1 MEALEIIFRLGVVFA
16 IFSFI
21 WGILTF
27 VFALVRGGI
36 PLNYPA
42 SLTLKAVQYFILT
55 DVVVLFCMEGGD
67 LNLYNSIVTG
77 ATLLMYFLGKVQNLK
92 FKLAIVQIQGRY
104 VNQQQK
110 VNMKL
115 EFGLVAIAVVFFV
128 ALLFKPEFA
137 NNGLATWFY
146 ESILDIEKTVFFGF
160 IFKIIGFFFT
170 IAIIFRMINAL
181 SVILTGGRRNSP
193 PDNNGDNN
201 ENHFDYYE
209 EVD

>member
-1 MEALEIIFRLGVVFA
+1 VEALEIIFRLGVVFA

-27 VFALVRGGI
+27 LFALLRGGI

-42 SLTLKAVQYFILT
+42 SLTLKALQYFVLT
-55 DVVVLFCMEGGD
+55 DVVVLFCMEDGD

-92 FKLAIVQIQGRY
+92 FKLAIVQIQGRH
-104 VNQQQK
+104 VNQQQQ

-115 EFGLVAIAVVFFV
+115 EFGLVAIAVLFFV
-128 ALLFKPEFA
+128 ALLFKPELA

-146 ESILDIEKTVFFGF
+146 ASILDIETTVFFGF

-181 SVILTGGRRNSP
+181 SVILTGGRRNTP
-193 PDNNGDNN
+193 TDNNRNDSD
-201 ENHFDYYE
+201 HFDSYE

>member
-21 WGILTF
+21 WGILTLL
-27 VFALVRGGI
+27 FALVRGGI
-36 PLNYPA
+36 PLTYPA
-42 SLTLKAVQYFILT
+42 SLTLKALQYFVLT

-92 FKLAIVQIQGRY
+92 FKLAIIQIQGRP
-104 VNQQQK
+104 VNQQQQ

-115 EFGLVAIAVVFFV
+115 EFGLVAVALVFFV
-128 ALLFKPEFA
+128 ALLYKPELA

-146 ESILDIEKTVFFGF
+146 TSIMDIEKTVFFGF
-160 IFKIIGFFFT
+160 IFKVIGFFFT
-170 IAIIFRMINAL
+170 IAIIFRMVNAL
-181 SVILTGGRRNSP
+181 SVILTGGSRSNR
-193 PDNNGDNN
+193 PDNNRDDS
-201 ENHFDYYE
+201 NHFDSYE